1 MWSCNEKWGAG
12 TYRCRGKVNHEE
24 GCYTVFELCVCCNT
38 LLIIGLTRCNG
49 ILLLFGEDPK
59 SLGAQNIIS
68 DMPTA
73 DLFFNWFSMFTHAEN
88 MEFESSCHLYPSF
101 FPVMQ
106 ASESAVLLTSAAQGI
121 ATTDSPFLRPFL
133 PLIPLL
139 MPLEC
144 NMSLMNVYQLLAP
157 VSCVCVWHLRT
168 YTPGKGLWASEL
180 VVGRGNVVRRC
191 GCLSDRIWRIICLL
205 KLFVPKHFLR
215 QAAIIQSLDFPALEK
230 TSVYLERQD

>member
-1 MWSCNEKWGAG
+1 MQKIWNLKAAAI
-12 TYRCRGKVNHEE
+12 Y
-24 GCYTVFELCVCCNT
+24 
-38 LLIIGLTRCNG
+38 
-49 ILLLFGEDPK
+49 ILLSFLWCKLPSQLYS
-59 SLGAQNIIS
+59 SL
-68 DMPTA
+68 
-73 DLFFNWFSMFTHAEN
+73 
-88 MEFESSCHLYPSF
+88 
-101 FPVMQ
+101 
-106 ASESAVLLTSAAQGI
+106 LLHRELI

-157 VSCVCVWHLRT
+157 VCCVCVWHLRT

-180 VVGRGNVVRRC
+180 VVGRGNVVRRR

-215 QAAIIQSLDFPALEK
+215 QATIIQSLDFLALEK
-230 TSVYLERQD
+230 TSVYLERQN